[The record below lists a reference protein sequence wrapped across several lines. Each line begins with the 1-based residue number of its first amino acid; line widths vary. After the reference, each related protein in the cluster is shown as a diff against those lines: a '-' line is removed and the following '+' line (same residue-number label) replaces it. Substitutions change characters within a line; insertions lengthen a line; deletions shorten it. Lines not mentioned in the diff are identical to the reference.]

1 MAAHTF
7 IILALSGGHIN
18 VIGAL
23 CLAKVLP
30 GAH

>member
-7 IILALSGGHIN
+7 ITLALSGVHLH

-23 CLAKVLP
+23 CLAKLP
-30 GAH
+30 PDTH